1 MKKKREIED
10 GRYRVILASCP
21 NPDFEETKPK
31 APAQAVDGNTLDE
44 LRQAAKEYRDKY
56 GLGGGNWAGGAVVDN
71 KTGKLMGHFSYNL
84 RFWEGS
90 ISDPGGKEIFD
101 LP

>member
-1 MKKKREIED
+1 VKKETES

-21 NPDFEETKPK
+21 NPDFDEKKAK
-31 APAQAVDGNTLDE
+31 APAQAIDGNTLDE
-44 LRQAAKEYRDKY
+44 LRQAAREYQKKY
-56 GLGGGNWAGGAVVDN
+56 DLGGGNWAGGAVVDN

-84 RFWEGS
+84 RFWDGP
-90 ISDPGGKEIFD
+90 ISDPNGKEIFD